1 MKKTINCY
9 RTFVDW
15 NYLIFKEKN
24 EYEGLSNARKR
35 NNTGNENR
43 CKGGIESAKKKKQT
57 RERKKRKIAYNKSRY
72 CIPYMISDPCDMC
85 THINIYTRLFAI

>member
-43 CKGGIESAKKKKQT
+43 CKGGIESAKKKKTDQ
-57 RERKKRKIAYNKSRY
+57 REKKKENSIQQK
-72 CIPYMISDPCDMC
+72 
-85 THINIYTRLFAI
+85 